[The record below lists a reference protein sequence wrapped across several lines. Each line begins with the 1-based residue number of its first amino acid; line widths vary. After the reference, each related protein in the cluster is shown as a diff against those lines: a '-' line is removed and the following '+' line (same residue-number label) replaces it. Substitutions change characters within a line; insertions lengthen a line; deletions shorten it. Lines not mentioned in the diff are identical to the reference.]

1 MEMASS
7 LRRFGCSIEAM
18 IFASSKMALLELAP
32 SQSCNNFIATG
43 ILTSFGGLESVS
55 LMCQN
60 PLWTAPNAPQPRTSP
75 CDMKKRR
82 NINIKSR
89 FKKNYSK
96 KV

>member
-1 MEMASS
+1 MARS
-7 LRRFGCSIEAM
+7 LRRFGCSIDAM

-60 PLWTAPNAPQPRTSP
+60 PLWTAPNAPHPRTSP
-75 CDMKKRR
+75 CDMKKKGK

-89 FKKNYSK
+89 F
-96 KV
+96 